1 MSKIRS
7 GATRAQG
14 AGDRQQRGPLS
25 LGLFMPNCSNAYS
38 ISTYKPV
45 PDDWTF
51 EANAQIARAAEAAG
65 FDFLFPVAKWKGY
78 GGKTDYLGTSLET
91 MTWAGAL
98 LAITERIKVFST
110 VHVPIFHPLVA
121 AKMGATLDHIGKGR
135 WGLNVVSGWSEREF
149 GMMGIEVL
157 PHAERY
163 ERTGAY
169 IEIIKGLWTCEPGTF
184 NHESKWYQIRNGWV
198 MPQPTQKPHPP
209 IANAGVS
216 EEARELVARLCDWA
230 FIAPSSLEASA
241 GLTADFQGRAAR
253 HGRSVK
259 CCCFPFVVWR
269 ETEREAKDERRRLLE
284 QMDREAAE
292 NWTRGLIPQSGS
304 FDQFTLEMF
313 ALAAGGLPIFGTRE
327 QVVESLDCLYR
338 SGMDGV
344 LMVFLSYYEDTLR
357 FQSEIMPLLRQ
368 LGTIR

>member
-1 MSKIRS
+1 MTTRRPAVSWRISSRPKSSTPTTWRTCSPRWASARAERTEMGEIRS
-7 GATRAQG
+7 AATRAQG
-14 AGDRQQRGPLS
+14 ADQERGPLS

-157 PHAERY
+157 PHTERY
-163 ERTGAY
+163 ERTA
-169 IEIIKGLWTCEPGTF
+169 
-184 NHESKWYQIRNGWV
+184 
-198 MPQPTQKPHPP
+198 
-209 IANAGVS
+209 
-216 EEARELVARLCDWA
+216 
-230 FIAPSSLEASA
+230 
-241 GLTADFQGRAAR
+241 
-253 HGRSVK
+253 
-259 CCCFPFVVWR
+259 
-269 ETEREAKDERRRLLE
+269 
-284 QMDREAAE
+284 
-292 NWTRGLIPQSGS
+292 
-304 FDQFTLEMF
+304 
-313 ALAAGGLPIFGTRE
+313 
-327 QVVESLDCLYR
+327 
-338 SGMDGV
+338 
-344 LMVFLSYYEDTLR
+344 
-357 FQSEIMPLLRQ
+357 
-368 LGTIR
+368 